1 MIVGGGGG
9 GLENVVCSVT
19 AYLIGEYDTAFDCV
33 LLPPGELQIKLAAG
47 MIFALGF
54 IDIGE
59 GDLAGRLG
67 Y

>member
-33 LLPPGELQIKLAAG
+33 LLPPGEL
-47 MIFALGF
+47 
-54 IDIGE
+54 
-59 GDLAGRLG
+59 
-67 Y
+67 